1 MWYDVEET
9 VYLLLIVGYFVRVY
23 LLINTKAINK
33 GLGENLY
40 QSIG

>member
-23 LLINTKAINK
+23 LLINIKVINVC
-33 GLGENLY
+33 LGENLF